1 MMTWDA
7 SGNRYINSI
16 AGAVIPVFTKL

>member
-1 MMTWDA
+1 MTWDA
-7 SGNRYINSI
+7 QGNRYINSI